1 MRLARLALCNRPI
14 MPDELAK
21 TYYNVALTIWDGD
34 KYGRIAVKRC
44 LMFLCKSYEC
54 GVTNQPLCS
63 PLCPILI
70 LDLPTCRCCTQQNRK
85 LTFNQE
91 TPFRFSSAEDDRD
104 RWDRSGRWQNLW
116 ASQSVV
122 SILPILSIV
131 DYIQIES

>member
-85 LTFNQE
+85 LNFNQE
-91 TPFRFSSAEDDRD
+91 FPSDFLPLRTTEIDGIEAVDGRI
-104 RWDRSGRWQNLW
+104 SGRVNL
-116 ASQSVV
+116 
-122 SILPILSIV
+122 LYLYCLYCLS
-131 DYIQIES
+131 